1 MEEDIG
7 SYNDASDVVA
17 DSINMAP
24 EDTSDA
30 AVREDGDAERVLV
43 SNSTGSCWTR
53 R

>member
-17 DSINMAP
+17 DSSDMAP

-30 AVREDGDAERVLV
+30 TVGGDGDAERVPV
-43 SNSTGSCWTR
+43 SNSKGSCWTR